1 MANEVKVTTQIV
13 INSSVTGIT
22 RKSRILEYYEDD
34 LGDFDTP
41 EDTGS
46 TTVTSSITDI
56 DSNIS
61 APFSYALGDILFI
74 KNTDDSNYVD
84 IGIQDQGGGTNYFSR
99 LEAGQHMCFPIGSNF
114 TTNIWGRAALGED
127 ATISVTVVQ
136 TS

>member
-1 MANEVKVTTQIV
+1 MANEVKVTTEIL

-22 RKSRILEYYEDD
+22 RKSRILEYYEGD
-34 LGDFDTP
+34 LSNFDTP

-46 TTVTSSITDI
+46 TTVTSSVTDI

-74 KNTDDSNYVD
+74 KNIGDEYVD
-84 IGIQDQGGGTNYFSR
+84 IGIEDQGGGKNYFSR
-99 LEAGQHMCFPIGSNF
+99 LEAGQHMSFPIASSF
-114 TTNIWGRAALGED
+114 TTTMWGRTGLGLNT
-127 ATISVTVVQ
+127 TISVTVVQ

>member
-1 MANEVKVTTQIV
+1 MANEVKVTTEVV

-22 RKSRILEYYEDD
+22 RKSRILESYEDD

-46 TTVTSSITDI
+46 TSVTVTATDI

-74 KNTDDSNYVD
+74 KNTDNENYVD
-84 IGIQDQGGGTNYFSR
+84 IGLEDQGGGKNYFSR
-99 LEAGQHMCFPIGSNF
+99 LEAGQHMCFPIGSSF
-114 TTNIWGRAALGED
+114 TANMWGRTAQGET